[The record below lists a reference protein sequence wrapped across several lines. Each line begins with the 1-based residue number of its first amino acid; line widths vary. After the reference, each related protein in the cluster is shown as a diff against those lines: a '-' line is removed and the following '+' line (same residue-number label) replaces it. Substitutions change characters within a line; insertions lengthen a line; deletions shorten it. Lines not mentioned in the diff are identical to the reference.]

1 MSVKFGFVIVLILG
15 VFVAKISIEN
25 FNSAQAKEV
34 RMVRL
39 K

>member
-1 MSVKFGFVIVLILG
+1 MSVKFGFVIVLILS

-25 FNSAQAKEV
+25 FNSAQAKEITV
-34 RMVRL
+34 VRL